1 MTQDVGVISERYDVM
16 VLVKQ
21 MWVLHEWA
29 YR

>member
-1 MTQDVGVISERYDVM
+1 MTQDAVVISEIYDVM

>member
-1 MTQDVGVISERYDVM
+1 MTQDVGVISKRYDVM

-21 MWVLHEWA
+21 LWVLNEWA